1 MIDISSSPP
10 SFTLSKQTLLGDIGT
25 KIFININ
32 KTWES
37 ERKSKGKG
45 TYERGRGG
53 REWYQI
59 ATKQEAES
67 SGKFGQDSK

>member
-10 SFTLSKQTLLGDIGT
+10 SFIYLRQTLLGDIGT

-45 TYERGRGG
+45 TYERRKGG

-59 ATKQEAES
+59 ATRQEAES
-67 SGKFGQDSK
+67 SGKFGQDGK